1 MRRAVVVGSGGDA
14 AYPDRLPVTGHKLRI
29 VYKKL
34 VAVKRNAL
42 NNVFV
47 KRNIRGIK
55 SIDRNAAQ
63 KLSRF
68 VIKRAVNSADVK
80 INVIPG
86 NIAVLGLEFLL
97 VVIDCFNKPFR

>member
-1 MRRAVVVGSGGDA
+1 MRRAVVVGSGCDA

-42 NNVFV
+42 DYVFV

-55 SIDRNAAQ
+55 PIDRDAALER
-63 KLSRF
+63 KPGAAVRLIS
-68 VIKRAVNSADVK
+68 VIKRRVKRVKSARSRPSLQPVS
-80 INVIPG
+80 
-86 NIAVLGLEFLL
+86 LTL
-97 VVIDCFNKPFR
+97 